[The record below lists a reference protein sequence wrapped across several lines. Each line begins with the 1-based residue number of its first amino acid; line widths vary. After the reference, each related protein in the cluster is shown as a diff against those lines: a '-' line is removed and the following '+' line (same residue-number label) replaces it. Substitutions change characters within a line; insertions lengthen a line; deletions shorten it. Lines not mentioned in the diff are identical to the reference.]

1 MFQRLLKLFGVYWL
15 YEAWLMNSVKNGP
28 MPKHVALIVDGNRR
42 WAKNKG
48 FDHTFGHKIGAN
60 VAEKVLEWCLD
71 LKIQTVTLYVLSTEN
86 LKRDQEELTEIFKL
100 IKERAEKLVN
110 DPRIHDNR
118 VRITIIGRRQLIPG
132 DVREVL
138 ETLENVTK
146 DYNNYFLNIAVAYGG
161 RAEIVDATRKIALM
175 VKEGNLSVDDI
186 DEKVIESNLYTS
198 GIPNSDPDLII
209 RTSGEERISNFLLW
223 QSAYSEL
230 VFLDVYWPEFRK
242 IDLLRTIRTYQ
253 RRNRRF
259 GA

>member
-1 MFQRLLKLFGVYWL
+1 MFQKLLKLFGAYRL
-15 YEAWLMNSVKNGP
+15 YEAWLINSVKNGP
-28 MPKHVALIVDGNRR
+28 MPKHVALILDGNRR

-48 FDHTFGHKIGAN
+48 FDHTFGHKIGAD
-60 VAEKVLEWCLD
+60 VAEKVLEWCIE

-86 LKRDQEELTEIFKL
+86 LKRDQEELSEIFRL
-100 IKERAEKLVN
+100 IKERAERFVN
-110 DPRIHDNR
+110 DPRIHNNR
-118 VRITIIGRRQLIPG
+118 VKVTIIGRRELIPD
-132 DVREVL
+132 DVRGAL
-138 ETLENVTK
+138 EKLESVTK

-161 RAEIVDATRKIALM
+161 RAEIVDATKKIAIM
-175 VKEGNLSVDDI
+175 VKEGKLSVNDI

-230 VFLDVYWPEFRK
+230 VFLDIFWPEFRK

-253 RRNRRF
+253 QRNRRF
-259 GA
+259 GV

>member
-1 MFQRLLKLFGVYWL
+1 
-15 YEAWLMNSVKNGP
+15 MNSVKNGP
-28 MPKHVALIVDGNRR
+28 IPKHVALILDGNRR
-42 WAKNKG
+42 WAKSKG
-48 FDHTFGHKIGAN
+48 LKHTFGHKVGAD
-60 VAEKVLEWCLD
+60 VAERVLEWCID

-86 LKRDQEELTEIFKL
+86 LKRGQEELSEILKL

-110 DPRIHDNR
+110 DPRIHRNC
-118 VRITIIGRRQLIPG
+118 VKVTIIGRRQLIPD
-132 DVREVL
+132 DVREAL
-138 ETLENVTK
+138 ERLEEATK
-146 DYNNYFLNIAVAYGG
+146 EYSNYFLNIAVAYGG
-161 RAEIVDATRKIALM
+161 RAEIVDATKRIALM
-175 VKEGNLSVDDI
+175 VKDGSLFVDEI
-186 DEKVIESNLYTS
+186 DEKTIESNLYTY

-230 VFLDVYWPEFRK
+230 VFLDIFWPEFRK